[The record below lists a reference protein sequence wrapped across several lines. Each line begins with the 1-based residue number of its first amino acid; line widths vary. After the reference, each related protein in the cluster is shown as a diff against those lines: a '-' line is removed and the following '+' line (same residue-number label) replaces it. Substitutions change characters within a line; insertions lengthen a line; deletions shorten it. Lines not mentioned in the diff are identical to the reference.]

1 MGPNAGH
8 SRAHG
13 RPRATRRVLVGLV
26 ASLALAAGAMDAFA
40 QSDVER
46 RQAEVQRIEA
56 ELAGIDARVE
66 DAANAYNGAR
76 YRLGEIQE
84 DIRANQRTL
93 NATERALAR
102 ARVRLAGRL
111 RDLYVAPTPSMTEV
125 LLTSGSL
132 TEVTDRMDL
141 LEQVG
146 RKDGQVVRTIRVN
159 RIRLARARTQL
170 RRDRAGAER
179 EVAAAEAERRVV
191 MGLLSQRQAVLS
203 QAKGEL
209 ATALEAQRQ
218 RRARE
223 AQAQERQALERQSAA
238 PGGAPAASTS
248 GAPSGPAP
256 VVPAG
261 AGNSEAARL
270 ALQFL
275 GVPYRWGGASPSGF
289 DCSGLCSYVYG
300 KLGKSVPHYTGAIW
314 NAFPKVPRD
323 QLQAGD
329 MVFFRGLG
337 HMGIYIGG
345 NQMVHAPSTGDVVKV
360 SSMSDR
366 SDYVGAVRPP

>member
-13 RPRATRRVLVGLV
+13 RQRATRRVLVGLV
-26 ASLALAAGAMDAFA
+26 ASLALAAGATDGFA

-141 LEQVG
+141 LEQMG

-209 ATALEAQRQ
+209 ANALEAQRQ

-223 AQAQERQALERQSAA
+223 AQAQERQALERQSA
-238 PGGAPAASTS
+238 APAASTS

-323 QLQAGD
+323 QLQPGD

-360 SSMSDR
+360 SSMSER